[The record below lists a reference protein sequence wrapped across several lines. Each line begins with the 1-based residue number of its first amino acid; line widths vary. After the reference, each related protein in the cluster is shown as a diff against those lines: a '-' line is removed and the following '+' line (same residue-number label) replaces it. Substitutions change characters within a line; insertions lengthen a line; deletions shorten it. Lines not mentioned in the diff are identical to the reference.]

1 MRSQLLPGTGGGLL
15 HPSIRLAAVA
25 AAALLVLPSA
35 ARAQGTASTITG
47 TLGALWADPRPGAGA
62 PHRVFTLTDESGR
75 THDVAIDDAL
85 LRKHGGTTALVG
97 HRVELRVSG
106 MKGPRLTALAVVRDW
121 GRAPDAGFARSA
133 PARGASTPQA
143 RPFAIIL
150 CRFSDSPQVTPAAK
164 AHYERYV
171 AGNTFPSVSDYWR
184 EVSTGQ
190 LDLSGS
196 AVYGWYN
203 LPQPRSYYVSASGAY
218 ASRLA
223 DDCAAVADADV
234 DFPAFTGVAFQFN
247 SDLGCCAF
255 AGSIALNRDG
265 QQKSYLGIWMP
276 DWATRAVGSYAHEI
290 GHTFGLDH
298 TTGPYGATYDS
309 QWDVM
314 SWSDWWAVG
323 DVSMGS
329 HTLAIQKDRIGLI
342 PPSRKMEVVGTDERT
357 LLVERSA
364 LPGANTNPLLVTVPI
379 PGGSTPGQQYYT
391 IEARRRVG
399 YDAGLPGD
407 GVVIHRVS
415 DNSTTRVVDVDGNG
429 DPNDAAA
436 LWTVGETFRDRESGV
451 TVRIDGEEGNAF
463 RVAIRGAAPLPA
475 IAVAPASRR
484 RTIAFGT
491 GVARADSALLT
502 VSGVSTQPWYLL
514 RYGRRIQLAS
524 TSGVGSATIRWT
536 DQQAG
541 LGAGLHVDTVVV
553 IADGAIGSPLRII
566 DTLEVT
572 APASLTLALDGT
584 SQSDSLMPGGSS
596 YHVATAQPSGPGAD
610 AVTWTA
616 TARAPWIVFEQATGT
631 GEATFSWDHDA
642 AQLAPGI
649 YVDTIVVSA
658 SAVANAVSLVDT
670 LRVLTP
676 PTMTL
681 ARTSGSRHMLQSSRA
696 VVDSIRLE
704 LTGPDAAG
712 LRWNTG
718 VASPTQ
724 PYLYSQYAPV
734 PNVGSGWVRLRW
746 DPGSLAPGMYVS
758 RAGVAPAMGGSARAA
773 YVDTLYV
780 DAAPSTL
787 ALSATSRR
795 DSVVASSFGS
805 IDSVWVQPQG
815 EGGPQREWAA
825 SANVFKTRF
834 LSRGSQTAG
843 TASGPTWLVWTR
855 NTADRTPGVYVDT
868 ITVRLVDGSGIS
880 SRLID
885 SLVVLAPPALTVAA
899 TSRSTRT
906 TAGSVVP
913 SADSAAVDVGGY
925 EVSNFAWSATHR
937 ADAPWLTLTTSSG
950 NGMGMLRWT
959 RSAAQ
964 LAVGVYVDTIVI
976 VAPGV
981 PGVTRRILDSLRV
994 VPALAIVSDPIR
1006 RAGTMG
1012 AAYADTLRAE
1022 GGITEPRWSIVAGA
1036 LPDGVK
1042 LDSISG
1048 ALAGEASAVGSFH
1061 FTARARS
1068 DASSVQRDFT
1078 IAIAAPVLTATA
1090 VLDHLLSA
1098 GNLSAPELRYLD
1110 LLGNHNGRL
1119 DVGDVRAWLAVAAPA
1134 GADELRAVVE
1144 PNAVPSTTRDP

>member
-1 MRSQLLPGTGGGLL
+1 L
-15 HPSIRLAAVA
+15 HPSIRLVA
-25 AAALLVLPSA
+25 AAALFLLSA
-35 ARAQGTASTITG
+35 PARAQDSASTITG
-47 TLGALWADPRPGAGA
+47 TLGLLWADPRPGTGT
-62 PHRVFTLTDESGR
+62 PRRGFTLTDDSGR
-75 THDVAIDDAL
+75 THELALSEEL
-85 LRKHGGTTALVG
+85 LRQHGGATALIG
-97 HRVELRVSG
+97 HRVELQVSG
-106 MKGPRLTALAVVRDW
+106 MKEPRLTALAIVRDR
-121 GRAPDAGFARSA
+121 GRVAGAGLARTSAGFRLSA
-133 PARGASTPQA
+133 PQS
-143 RPFAIIL
+143 RPFAVIL
-150 CRFSDSPQVTPAAK
+150 CRFSDSPQVTPATK

-171 AGNTFPSVSDYWR
+171 PGNTFPSVSDYWR
-184 EVSTGQ
+184 EVSAGQ
-190 LDLSGS
+190 LDLTGS
-196 AVYGWYN
+196 AVYGWYD
-203 LPQPRSYYVSASGAY
+203 LPQPRSYYVSAGGSPH
-218 ASRLA
+218 LA
-223 DDCAAVADADV
+223 HLAQDCASVADADV
-234 DFPAFTGVAFQFN
+234 DFPAFAGVAFQFN
-247 SDLGCCAF
+247 KDLGCC
-255 AGSIALNRDG
+255 SIAADITLDRDG
-265 QQKSYLGIWMP
+265 QQKGYLAVWMA
-276 DWATRAVGSYAHEI
+276 DWATGGVGSYAHEI
-290 GHTFGLDH
+290 GHTFGLQH
-298 TTGPYGATYDS
+298 TSGPYGATYDS

-314 SWSDWWAVG
+314 SWSAWWGVADVG
-323 DVSMGS
+323 MGA
-329 HTLAIQKDRIGLI
+329 HTLAIQKDRLGLI
-342 PPSRKMEVVGTDERT
+342 PASRKVQVIGTDERT

-364 LPGANTNPLLVTVPI
+364 LPGANANPLLVTVPI
-379 PGGSTPGQQYYT
+379 PGGTTSGQHYYT

-399 YDAGLPGD
+399 YDAGLVGD
-407 GVVIHRVS
+407 GVVIHRS
-415 DNSTTRVVDVDGNG
+415 GDNSATRVVDVDGNG
-429 DPNDAAA
+429 DPNDAGA

-451 TVRIDGEEGNAF
+451 TVRIDGEEGSAF
-463 RVAIRGAAPLPA
+463 RVAVRGAAPLQSIA
-475 IAVAPASRR
+475 IAPASRR

-502 VSGVSTQPWYLL
+502 VSGASPQPWYLL
-514 RYGRRIQLAS
+514 RYGRRIQLAT
-524 TSGVGSATIRWT
+524 TSGTGSATIRWT
-536 DQQAG
+536 EQQAG
-541 LGAGLHVDTVVV
+541 LGAGMHVDTVVV
-553 IADGAIGSPLRII
+553 VADGALGSPLRII
-566 DTLEVT
+566 DTLEVN
-572 APASLTLALDGT
+572 APAALALALDGT
-584 SQSDSLMPGGSS
+584 SQGDSLMPGGSS

-610 AVTWTA
+610 ALTWTA

-631 GEATFSWDHDA
+631 GEGTFSWSHDA

-658 SAVANAVSLVDT
+658 SGVANPALLVDT

-718 VASPTQ
+718 VASPGER
-724 PYLYSQYAPV
+724 YLYPQYAPV

-758 RAGVAPAMGGSARAA
+758 RAGVAPVLGGSARAA

-780 DAAPSTL
+780 DPAPSTI

-815 EGGPQREWAA
+815 EGGPQREWGA
-825 SANVFKTRF
+825 SANALKTNF
-834 LSRGSQTAG
+834 LARGSQPVATAF
-843 TASGPTWLVWTR
+843 GPTWLVWTR
-855 NTADRTPGVYVDT
+855 NTADREPGVYVDT

-880 SRLID
+880 TRLID
-885 SLVVLAPPALTVAA
+885 SLIVLAPPALMVEA

-906 TAGSVVP
+906 TAGSGVP
-913 SADSAAVDVGGY
+913 SADSSGVAVGGY
-925 EVSNFAWSATHR
+925 GVSNFAWSATHR
-937 ADAPWLTLTTSSG
+937 GDAPWLTLTTSSG
-950 NGMGMLRWT
+950 NGVGMLRWT

-964 LAVGVYVDTIVI
+964 LAVGVYVDTIVV

-981 PGVTRRILDSLRV
+981 PGATRRILDSLRV

-1012 AAYADTLRAE
+1012 VPYADTLRAE
-1022 GGITEPRWSIVAGA
+1022 GGAAEPRWSIVAGA

-1098 GNLSAPELRYLD
+1098 GNLSATDLRYLD
-1110 LLGNHNGRL
+1110 LLGNRNGRL
-1119 DVGDVRAWLAVAAPA
+1119 DVGDVRAWLATAAPA
-1134 GADELRAVVE
+1134 GADGLRAVVE
-1144 PNAVPSTTRDP
+1144 PDAMPSTKGDS